1 MCSFRA
7 MAHASTTSRSVWVG
21 FSTAWSIMAASSGT
35 VGSCITASIRPY
47 ARWMPGSFRIAR
59 LFGIDVRI
67 HVSWVLIFGLVFYNL
82 WADIFPQQYPFW
94 SDQKRLIVSVITPLL
109 FFCSILAH
117 HLSPSASALPFNL
130 QVSSITL
137 FLRSTLAHGLSH
149 SVVARRFNMK
159 VSAITLFLLGGVA
172 NLRQEPPSAKAE
184 FFMAAAGP
192 GMSLVIG
199 LIGLGVATVI
209 DSIPLYSLQTVSA
222 VAGYLG
228 IINLALAAFNML
240 PRFPLDR
247 RRVLRSL
254 IWAIRRDRANA
265 TQIAARGGQLV
276 AGLFVIWAFVQ
287 LSDGSNGLWWW
298 PLMLAYFLYNAATQ
312 SLQQERI
319 GGLVAGTRVA
329 PLMNPSFLTA
339 DPKMAVATVVR
350 DVMLPRNLRAVP
362 VVADQDLLGLLT
374 TENVRAL
381 DHDRWATTPVEQVM
395 TRAAALAQLAPE
407 DDLLQ
412 ALERFG
418 DAQVLPVV
426 RDGRLVGLLDRDSV
440 GNYIRMRDLLAHNG
454 R

>member
-1 MCSFRA
+1 
-7 MAHASTTSRSVWVG
+7 
-21 FSTAWSIMAASSGT
+21 
-35 VGSCITASIRPY
+35 
-47 ARWMPGSFRIAR
+47 MPGSFRLVR

-82 WADIFPQQYPFW
+82 WAEIFPQQYPFW
-94 SDQKRLIVSVITPLL
+94 SDQKRLIVSAVTALL

-117 HLSPSASALPFNL
+117 E
-130 QVSSITL
+130 
-137 FLRSTLAHGLSH
+137 LSH
-149 SVVARRFNMK
+149 SLVARRFKMK
-159 VSAITLFLLGGVA
+159 VSSITLFLLGGVA
-172 NLRQEPPSAKAE
+172 NLRQEPPSAKSE

-192 GMSLVIG
+192 GMSLAIG
-199 LIGLGVATVI
+199 LIGLGVATAI
-209 DSIPLYSLQTVSA
+209 DGAQLYTLQTVSA

-228 IINLALAAFNML
+228 LINLALAAFNML
-240 PRFPLDR
+240 PGFPLDGG
-247 RRVLRSL
+247 RVLRSL
-254 IWAIRRDRANA
+254 IWWIRRDRAKA

-329 PLMNPSFLTA
+329 PLMDPSFLTA
-339 DPKMAVATVVR
+339 HPTTAVATVVR
-350 DVMLPRNLRAVP
+350 DVMLPRSLRSVP
-362 VVADQDLLGLLT
+362 VVADQDLLGMLT
-374 TENVRAL
+374 SENVRAL
-381 DHDRWATTPVEQVM
+381 DHALWATTPVEQVM
-395 TRAAALAQLAPE
+395 TRSADLAKLAPE
-407 DDLLQ
+407 DDLMQ

-418 DAQVLPVV
+418 DASVLPVV

-440 GNYIRMRDLLAHNG
+440 GNYIRMRDLLTHTG